1 MDIKKIPEDYNEGIG
16 KYFNF
21 RKEYEGRGGLLKIN
35 RFLPIRV
42 KHKLLGTIYI
52 ISRLMSIFII
62 IGTKHSI
69 SQKSQHYDMLVS
81 RPLSRGLIPCCQSSF
96 PDDPDVLNGTE

>member
-42 KHKLLGTIYI
+42 KHKLLGTIYNKQANEYFYNYRNKTLD
-52 ISRLMSIFII
+52 ISKKPTL
-62 IGTKHSI
+62 
-69 SQKSQHYDMLVS
+69 
-81 RPLSRGLIPCCQSSF
+81 
-96 PDDPDVLNGTE
+96 